1 MLNLTTYYGFEN
13 VNNFLINNNKKEQS
27 REGVGRVGVPLHF
40 FLQVTC
46 FHSYMYMNHDFD
58 VKRH

>member
-27 REGVGRVGVPLHF
+27 REGVGRVGGGPLHF
-40 FLQVTC
+40 FFT
-46 FHSYMYMNHDFD
+46 SYLFSFIHVYESRF
-58 VKRH
+58 